1 MSYYTQRHGLRQPV
15 EKTYDIT
22 YEMYAMLFDCCE
34 KYFENIACKYPEEC
48 PDGNGCCGISY
59 SKFNNALTFEIPTLF
74 KDGRGCIAK
83 PQRATGYYDGDDD
96 QYDQPPPPVESRR

>member
-48 PDGNGCCGISY
+48 PDGNGCCGIMKCY
-59 SKFNNALTFEIPTLF
+59 NKVVTEVANKI
-74 KDGRGCIAK
+74 
-83 PQRATGYYDGDDD
+83 Y
-96 QYDQPPPPVESRR
+96 